1 MGMSCFH
8 KVFLLSERSRE
19 IFSGSPSDFSSP
31 KHPSHRVAYREYKKY
46 RNDDAWFQGLHTRT
60 LKRMNR
66 QYQESHSGVGMDP
79 KYVAHNDDGVL

>member
-19 IFSGSPSDFSSP
+19 IFSGAPSDFSAP
-31 KHPSHRVAYREYKKY
+31 KQPSHGIAYREYKKY
-46 RNDDAWFQGLHTRT
+46 CADEAWFQGLHGRA

-66 QYQESHSGVGMDP
+66 QYQESHSGGGMDP
-79 KYVAHNDDGVL
+79 KQVAHNDDGAL